1 MPSLQAKEFKPRRPR
16 RAVEYNYILDCA
28 VELGEITPFEAGVFF
43 ANTPAAL
50 KLAKA
55 LERQSQWPKHFLR
68 NTARDY
74 LNQLPSKER
83 LVWALRS
90 FEGMSYALKS
100 LSERIAYVIQQ
111 KVQSDLGLDEQMS
124 IAWMDEL
131 KDVEDFAPKV
141 FHSVHDITPDK
152 VQEFINPLYA
162 QTREVLLQDL
172 DILSE
177 AVQWL
182 KQPGARAEAQQIALK
197 LFEAVGADPVELPTV
212 KQLSKFVDCKKKR
225 SQARGAIKKALSLF
239 TNFGMEKQV
248 QMLVSG
254 SAVTLSHP
262 DSAFKLEVAPLQQD
276 WLEKKTVEPGG
287 HVPFRLSL
295 LTKDD
300 IFLARLCVL
309 FDSTPV
315 LDQLFALSLFVQTGQ
330 EQDLLL
336 KANWFGIED
345 LSQVRTILEDKA
357 PALLFKVPAE
367 SAERSP
373 GLFFDPQLY
382 KMNNMQAQWEPYK
395 APVSQWLYSWF
406 GPVASRIAQLQT
418 QQVPQLA

>member
-1 MPSLQAKEFKPRRPR
+1 MPSLQAKAFRPR
-16 RAVEYNYILDCA
+16 RDAEYSYILDCA

-43 ANTPAAL
+43 ANTPAAIAL
-50 KLAKA
+50 DKA
-55 LERQSQWPKHFLR
+55 LERQTNWPKHFLR

-90 FEGMSYALKS
+90 FEGMGYALKS
-100 LSERIAYVIQQ
+100 LSERIEYVIQQ
-111 KVQSDLGLDEQMS
+111 KVQSDLGLDERVS

-172 DILSE
+172 DLLSE

-197 LFEAVGADPVELPTV
+197 LFEAVGTDPVALPTV
-212 KQLSKFVDCKKKR
+212 KQLSKFVAVKKKR
-225 SQARGAIKKALSLF
+225 NQARGAIKKALSLF

-262 DSAFKLEVAPLQQD
+262 DSVFKLEVAPLQQD
-276 WLEKKTVEPGG
+276 WLESRTVEPGG

-330 EQDLLL
+330 EQELLL

-345 LSQVRTILEDKA
+345 LSQVRTILENKA
-357 PALLFKVPAE
+357 PALLAKVPTDCE
-367 SAERSP
+367 ERGR
-373 GLFFDPQLY
+373 GLVFDPRLT
-382 KMNNMQAQWEPYK
+382 KLNKMQANWAPYK
-395 APVSQWLYSWF
+395 APVGQWLNSWF
-406 GPVASRIAQLQT
+406 GPVASGIAQLQT
-418 QQVPQLA
+418 QTAPQLA